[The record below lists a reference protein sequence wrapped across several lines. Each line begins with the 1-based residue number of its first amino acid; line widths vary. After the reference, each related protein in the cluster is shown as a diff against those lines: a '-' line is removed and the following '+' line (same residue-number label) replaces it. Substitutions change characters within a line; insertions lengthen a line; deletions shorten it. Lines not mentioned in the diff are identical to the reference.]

1 MSNSRSEG
9 IKLKPFQGAARVAD
23 LLEANIHFSVTS
35 NLGQD
40 KLKAGAR
47 MTIPPT
53 YLEKLEL
60 VLDATACAENLQKL
74 IEELYGNAEDF
85 KWLLL
90 GRDTNRGI
98 LRETKILQIG
108 ELKELEEKIEIKKI
122 GEIAEDSPLSNTFS
136 GFHLGLVIVLAETR
150 PQSVVLPSVRGSIIA
165 ELEITVIP
173 EADFD
178 VILPLEL
185 TDEIRQS
192 NLLPKDAWFFVDFS
206 DEFLQAETFQQAM
219 DFYVDP
225 KVLNGIKLL
234 PDKASIV
241 GQTALFATVVNS
253 MIFEAS
259 ACARQLGDDFSWDKE
274 AGIIPHFLLKSIDHK
289 GTPEDF
295 MDQLKNHPN
304 RIAASAAARGQMG
317 KRLAAGLELIT
328 EEAENVPNP
337 ED

>member
-9 IKLKPFQGAARVAD
+9 IKLKPFQGASRVAD
-23 LLEANIHFSVTS
+23 LLEANVRFSVTS

-40 KLKAGAR
+40 NLKAGER

-53 YLEKLEL
+53 YLEKLGL
-60 VLDATACAENLQKL
+60 VLDATACAEDLIKL
-74 IEELYGNAEDF
+74 IEELYGNVEDF
-85 KWLLL
+85 MWLLI

-98 LRETKILQIG
+98 LRETQILQMG
-108 ELKELEEKIEIKKI
+108 VLKDLEEIIQIKNV
-122 GEIAEDSPLSNTFS
+122 GEIADDTPLSNTFS

-150 PQSVVLPSVRGSIIA
+150 PESVVLPSARGSIIA
-165 ELEITVIP
+165 DLEITVIP

-178 VILPLEL
+178 VVLPLEL

-192 NLLPKDAWFFVDFS
+192 NLLPKDSWFFVDFS
-206 DEFLQAETFQQAM
+206 DELLQAETFQQAM

-241 GQTALFATVVNS
+241 GQTALFSTVVNS

-259 ACARQLGDDFSWDKE
+259 ACARQLGEDFSWEKD
-274 AGIIPHFLLKSIDHK
+274 AGIIPNFLLKSIDHK

-295 MDQLKNHPN
+295 MDLLKNHPN
-304 RIAASAAARGQMG
+304 RIAAAVAARGHMG

-328 EEAENVPNP
+328 EEAENVPNA